1 MFNVYCQEFKLV
13 MHDAGIIIFFLF
25 LPLVYPIIYSII
37 YNPELV
43 KNVPVVVIDND
54 RTPLSRDLVRNLN
67 ACDEAWVVGYAAN
80 LPEARRAMNEKKCF
94 AILEIP
100 EGFNKKV
107 NNNEAGNTVLY
118 CDMSLLLR
126 YRGFV
131 MATANLMSHYSTTL
145 LTEKID
151 NILPLAETI
160 VTGDPM
166 SINNIPMGNIRNGF
180 DSFVM
185 PGVLIIIIQQVIVLA
200 LGMAGGARRENP
212 RLTGYSSYNVAP
224 SVLLTMIAQAL
235 CYLTILI
242 VPIIFVAHYVP
253 LIFKFPML
261 GNTLEIFAFLTPMV
275 LASMG
280 MGYAIQG
287 FVTERE
293 NILVIWVMTSLV
305 FLLLSGLIWPRYDFY
320 PVWKVLSDICPSTWG
335 VEGFVKMNSNG
346 ASLSQVGDCYRNL
359 WIAAVGWWFVGWC
372 VRKWI
377 VRPQLIRI
385 NNSLLSK

>member
-1 MFNVYCQEFKLV
+1 
-13 MHDAGIIIFFLF
+13 
-25 LPLVYPIIYSII
+25 
-37 YNPELV
+37 
-43 KNVPVVVIDND
+43 
-54 RTPLSRDLVRNLN
+54 
-67 ACDEAWVVGYAAN
+67 
-80 LPEARRAMNEKKCF
+80 
-94 AILEIP
+94 
-100 EGFNKKV
+100 
-107 NNNEAGNTVLY
+107 
-118 CDMSLLLR
+118 
-126 YRGFV
+126 
-131 MATANLMSHYSTTL
+131 
-145 LTEKID
+145 
-151 NILPLAETI
+151 
-160 VTGDPM
+160 
-166 SINNIPMGNIRNGF
+166 
-180 DSFVM
+180 
-185 PGVLIIIIQQVIVLA
+185 
-200 LGMAGGARRENP
+200 
-212 RLTGYSSYNVAP
+212 
-224 SVLLTMIAQAL
+224 
-235 CYLTILI
+235 
-242 VPIIFVAHYVP
+242 
-253 LIFKFPML
+253 ML

-385 NNSLLSK
+385 NNSLLSKITDLRNS